1 MKYNLYYSHIY
12 KSRSNLANRNYD
24 ALIFVTTM
32 AGKWWE
38 ISYSMYTLAHK
49 LQWLH
54 VASIIIANMRWYY
67 NNILW
72 SQFCDTHNFF
82 MTDESCMFGLDY
94 ACMYACTAM
103 INKQKFCLHKRSS
116 HSQTSQQRF
125 IIATIGIIIMR

>member
-38 ISYSMYTLAHK
+38 ISYSIYTLAHK

-54 VASIIIANMRWYY
+54 VASVIIANMRWYY
-67 NNILW
+67 NIILW
-72 SQFCDTHNFF
+72 SQFRDTHNFF
-82 MTDESCMFGLDY
+82 MTSEPCMFGLDY
-94 ACMYACTAM
+94 AWTHAQLWLTSRS
-103 INKQKFCLHKRSS
+103 FVLHKRLS

-125 IIATIGIIIMR
+125 IIATIGIWDSIM